1 MLPRSLRYAHRL
13 QVLLDEL
20 ADPEQR
26 VQDIEENLDDACM
39 ERAIHHLREAIV
51 SLEFAVWHELS
62 EE

>member
-1 MLPRSLRYAHRL
+1 
-13 QVLLDEL
+13 VLLDEL

-39 ERAIHHLREAIV
+39 ERATHHLREAIV

-62 EE
+62 ED